1 MNESKNSVPTAVEG
15 KGRTGEAGGLFQ
27 LEKVLKVMRSPCSVE
42 QIKDACITLSLQIF
56 QGSACPASRAWAQ
69 TNSFWA
75 RLAPGDIPMTS
86 GSRILSSSNK

>member
-42 QIKDACITLSLQIF
+42 QIKDLVMRCDCIRYIT
-56 QGSACPASRAWAQ
+56 
-69 TNSFWA
+69 
-75 RLAPGDIPMTS
+75 
-86 GSRILSSSNK
+86 